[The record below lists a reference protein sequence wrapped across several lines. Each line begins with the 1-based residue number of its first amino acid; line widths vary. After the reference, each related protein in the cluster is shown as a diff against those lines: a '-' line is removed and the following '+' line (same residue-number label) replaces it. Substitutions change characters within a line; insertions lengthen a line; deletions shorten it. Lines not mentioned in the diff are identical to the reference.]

1 MSKMSALY
9 PIVGLL
15 GCSYLSLYSSVI
27 SAENNHNVQS
37 QVVSQ
42 WADAYASA
50 AAVNIP
56 RTQQF
61 ILKDADRDYQV
72 MVKLPKDYQH
82 NSAHHYPVI
91 YMTDG
96 MYSMQVVSGATRF
109 PMNSNV
115 MHQAILVAIGYQKD
129 SKDSTSRIRDY
140 TPSHDPSWKL
150 NTGEAKRHLRFIR
163 DSVMPFVEHFY
174 RIDAQQNTFM
184 GNSLG
189 GLFGAY
195 VLLEQPTLF
204 TNYVLGSP
212 SLWFDNKQLLQRF
225 IQDFSQIPAISAKIF
240 VGIGELE
247 RPPYTQD
254 SHQMVADAQA
264 FYQIL
269 HSHPSAKA
277 GKLTPKLLVIP
288 EADHSMAFPTT
299 AIHGLSWLFKRAD

>member
-1 MSKMSALY
+1 MIY
-9 PIVGLL
+9 RFIGLL
-15 GCSYLSLYSSVI
+15 LCGYCLTNSSFA
-27 SAENNHNVQS
+27 SADGSDNVQS
-37 QVVSQ
+37 KPASQ
-42 WADAYASA
+42 WVDAYASA

-56 RTQQF
+56 RTLQF
-61 ILKDADRDYQV
+61 TLKDGGRDYQV
-72 MVKLPKDYQH
+72 MIKLPKDYQK
-82 NSAHHYPVI
+82 NSTHFYPVI

-109 PMNSNV
+109 PMNSNM
-115 MHQAILVAIGYQKD
+115 MHQAILVVIGYQKG
-129 SKDSTSRIRDY
+129 SKGASSRIRDY

-150 NTGEAKRHLRFIR
+150 NTGEAKRHVRFIR
-163 DSVMPFVEHFY
+163 DTVMPFVEHYY
-174 RIDAQQNTFM
+174 RVDTQQNTFM

-212 SLWFDNKQLLQRF
+212 SLWFDNKHLLQQF
-225 IQDFSQIPAISAKIF
+225 TQGFSQIPAISAKVFI
-240 VGIGELE
+240 GIGELE
-247 RPPYTQD
+247 RPPYTHD
-254 SHQMVADAQA
+254 NHHMVADAQA

-269 HSHPSAKA
+269 LSHPSVEADT
-277 GKLTPKLLVIP
+277 LQLKLLVIP